1 MSAIILAVAIVLA
14 HSPAG
19 AGEILVLA
27 AASLTDALKE
37 IGLAYYSK
45 SRNRVTFSFGASSD
59 LARQIEQGA
68 PAELFFSAD
77 LEKMDALDRKG
88 LVEGGSRKNLLSNR
102 LVIVVPQD
110 SKLSVR
116 SPMDL
121 LKAGVKRIA
130 VAEPASVPV
139 GIYTKKYLE
148 DEGLW
153 EQVKGKVIPVLDV
166 RAAMAAVESGNVEVG
181 FIYRTDAAVSKRV
194 KVAYEVPIA
203 KGPKIIYPVA
213 IVKQSK
219 KKASAREFLSFV
231 LSDGKAVFKRYGF
244 AVLEK

>member
-1 MSAIILAVAIVLA
+1 MLSIILAAAIVLA
-14 HSPAG
+14 HSAAG
-19 AGEILVLA
+19 AEEILVLA
-27 AASLTDALKE
+27 AASLADSLKK
-37 IGLAYYSK
+37 IGEAYYSK
-45 SRNRVTFSFGASSD
+45 SHNRVTLGFGASSD
-59 LARQIEQGA
+59 LARQIDQGA

-88 LVEGGSRKNLLSNR
+88 LIEGGSRKNLLSNR
-102 LVIVVPQD
+102 LVIIIPGD
-110 SKLSVR
+110 SKLSIR
-116 SPMDL
+116 SPIDL

-130 VAEPASVPV
+130 VAEPSSVPA

-153 EQVKGKVIPVLDV
+153 EKVKGKVIPVLDV

-181 FIYRTDAAVSKRV
+181 FIYWTDAAVSKRV

-219 KKASAREFLSFV
+219 KKESARDFLSFV
-231 LSDGKAVFKRYGF
+231 LSDGKAVFKSYGF
-244 AVLEK
+244 AVLE